1 MKAPPRTLTQPEAA
15 RVALGLV
22 VQPFVTAAVA
32 FFAFFLLMLD
42 GTGRTLDGS
51 FPENP
56 IQAAMSVAAV
66 TGFLAVVV
74 TFLGVLPTV
83 VWIVRRRRVTLTYA
97 LFFGLGFG
105 NLPIVLATLFFGGNW
120 NLLRTHAFASL
131 TGVSGAAAFWLIS
144 IRGRDFSRATSA
156 EAIAPPGRTLS

>member
-1 MKAPPRTLTQPEAA
+1 M
-15 RVALGLV
+15 ALGLV

-51 FPENP
+51 FPESP
-56 IQAAMSVAAV
+56 AEAAVSVAAV

-74 TFLGVLPTV
+74 TFLGVVPTV
-83 VWIVRRRRVTLTYA
+83 VWIVRRRRLTLTHV

-131 TGVSGAAAFWLIS
+131 IGVFGAAAFWLIS
-144 IRGRDFSRATSA
+144 IRGRDFSRD
-156 EAIAPPGRTLS
+156 PGPADRPLQPARGQ